1 MRLLLDSNIVVP
13 IARRER
19 ERLGAEFDRL
29 LNADTN
35 DIFVSVAS
43 LWEIAIKARLGRLPM
58 TAPLEHLPFA
68 ISALGY
74 GILDIDRHHATEDLL
89 DLPATDDPIDRML
102 LAQCRVEGMRLVTAD
117 RALQRHPLAWRPA

>member
-1 MRLLLDSNIVVP
+1 MR
-13 IARRER
+13 
-19 ERLGAEFDRL
+19 
-29 LNADTN
+29 
-35 DIFVSVAS
+35 
-43 LWEIAIKARLGRLPM
+43 
-58 TAPLEHLPFA
+58 APLEHLPFA